1 MSCCGPKSSG
11 NAPKIDASTTSN
23 GSAGSLGGDILR
35 YIRHLLQDRRVM
47 FGIAAIVLVAGA
59 VFNWGWLVAIG
70 VAPLLLAFAPCAA
83 MCALGLCAM
92 GGGKKDAAPQ
102 GNAGDGP
109 VPRLDTS
116 SSGPDT
122 RSS

>member
-11 NAPKIDASTTSN
+11 NTPKTGTSTTSN
-23 GSAGSLGGDILR
+23 GSGGSLGGDILR

-47 FGIAAIVLVAGA
+47 LGIGAVVLVAGA
-59 VFNWGWLVAIG
+59 FFNWGWLVTIG

-92 GGGKKDAAPQ
+92 GGGKKDVAPQ
-102 GNAGDGP
+102 ASADGGVGP
-109 VPRLDTS
+109 GPNTS
-116 SSGPDT
+116 SPGSDT

>member
-11 NAPKIDASTTSN
+11 NAPKTGASTTSN
-23 GSAGSLGGDILR
+23 GSSAFSGLR
-35 YIRHLLQDRRVM
+35 YVLQDRRVM
-47 FGIAAIVLVAGA
+47 LGIGAVVLVAGA
-59 VFNWGWLVAIG
+59 AFNWGWLVAIG

-102 GNAGDGP
+102 ANAGDGA
-109 VPRLDTS
+109 VSGLDVS
-116 SSGPDT
+116 SRESGA